1 MSLQVDFVSIPSSR
15 IWTALNIIEAKQERD
30 KRGLAGTGVSDD
42 G

>member
-1 MSLQVDFVSIPSSR
+1 LQVDFADVDSVEQDL
-15 IWTALNIIEAKQERD
+15 TALNIIEAKQERD